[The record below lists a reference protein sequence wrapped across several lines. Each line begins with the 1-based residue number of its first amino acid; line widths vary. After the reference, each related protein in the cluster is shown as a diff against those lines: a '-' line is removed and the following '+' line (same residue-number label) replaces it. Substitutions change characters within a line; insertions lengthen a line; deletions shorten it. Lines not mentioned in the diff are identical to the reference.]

1 MSASDASQGIEHDAP
16 ARASQGRTDARAL
29 LATCVAAAARG
40 ADFVRKGAERRS
52 TIVWETK
59 GHNDFVSE
67 IDRASESAIA
77 ELVAERHPA
86 ATLVAEEGSPNL
98 SSSHGLVF
106 VADPLDGTT
115 NFLHGVPHYAVSIAA
130 MLDGEVVAGA
140 TINAATGELFT
151 ATLGGGARRAGQPIR
166 VSATTEPGRSLV
178 VTGLPWSG
186 EEDIARYM
194 ISLATV
200 MRATAGIRRS
210 GAAALD
216 LADVA
221 CGRYDAFWELRLNPW
236 DMAAGSLLVTE
247 AGGLVTDM
255 LGEDR
260 YMQNGSIIAA
270 APKVLP
276 QMLQTLSPHMHKQK
290 AARGVARVG

>member
-1 MSASDASQGIEHDAP
+1 M
-16 ARASQGRTDARAL
+16 RAL

-40 ADFVRKGAERRS
+40 ADVVRKGAERRA
-52 TIVWETK
+52 TLVWETK

-77 ELVAERHPA
+77 EVVASRHPA

-151 ATLGGGARRAGQPIR
+151 ATRGGGARRAGQPIH
-166 VSATTEPGRSLV
+166 VSTTTDPGRALI

-186 EEDIARYM
+186 DEDIARYM
-194 ISLATV
+194 VSLPSV

-236 DMAAGSLLVTE
+236 DMAAGSLLVRE
-247 AGGLVTDM
+247 AGGVVTTAAGDPCPVAETSIVCGNPTMHPWLLDM
-255 LGEDR
+255 LR
-260 YMQNGSIIAA
+260 AS
-270 APKVLP
+270 
-276 QMLQTLSPHMHKQK
+276 
-290 AARGVARVG
+290 

>member
-1 MSASDASQGIEHDAP
+1 MSASDASQGIERTA
-16 ARASQGRTDARAL
+16 AIGSSNVRADARAL
-29 LATCVAAAARG
+29 LTTCVAAAARG
-40 ADFVRKGAERRS
+40 AEIVRQGAERRAS
-52 TIVWETK
+52 LVWETK
-59 GHNDFVSE
+59 GYNDFVSE
-67 IDRASESAIA
+67 IDRASEATIA
-77 ELVAERHPA
+77 EVVASRHPD

-98 SSSHGLVF
+98 SRSHGLVF

-130 MLDGEVVAGA
+130 LVDGDVVAGA

-166 VSATTEPGRSLV
+166 VSEITDPGRALIG
-178 VTGLPWSG
+178 TGLPWSG

-194 ISLATV
+194 LSLPTV

-236 DMAAGSLLVTE
+236 DMAAGSLLVRE
-247 AGGLVTDM
+247 AGGIVTTVAGEPCPVAETSLACGNLAMHAWLLDM
-255 LGEDR
+255 LR
-260 YMQNGSIIAA
+260 AA
-270 APKVLP
+270 
-276 QMLQTLSPHMHKQK
+276 
-290 AARGVARVG
+290 